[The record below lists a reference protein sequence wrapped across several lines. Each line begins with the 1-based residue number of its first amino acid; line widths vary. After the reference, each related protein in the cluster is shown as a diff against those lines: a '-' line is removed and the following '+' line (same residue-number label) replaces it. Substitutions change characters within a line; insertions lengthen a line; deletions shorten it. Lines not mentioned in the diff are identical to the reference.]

1 MVVFFLWT
9 EQPMDSFY
17 TEWEGNWVL
26 MKQGYDFISTEL
38 ILSLLTYFW
47 MSKWAFVLF
56 PNQDTILL
64 LPTCVNLIYAMK
76 SKGHTCALLVFS
88 ATLFSIFLTRLNFH
102 SIHTGTDGLGKPA
115 IAWICVAVGIVLV
128 AASIASI
135 LAYIQK
141 GTPVRHRRGRNSD
154 IHSDLWWVS
163 NGNRSI
169 RNWNDV
175 KLNI

>member
-1 MVVFFLWT
+1 
-9 EQPMDSFY
+9 
-17 TEWEGNWVL
+17 

-47 MSKWAFVLF
+47 MPNRAIVLF

-76 SKGHTCALLVFS
+76 SKGHTCALLVFI

-102 SIHTGTDGLGKPA
+102 LIHTGTDGLRKPA

-141 GTPVRHRRGRNSD
+141 GTPVLYHIEEEGTVTYIQIYDESAMETDPSGTEMMSNSIYSSSTWQKVWTY
-154 IHSDLWWVS
+154 IHTYIQIMW
-163 NGNRSI
+163 G
-169 RNWNDV
+169 
-175 KLNI
+175 